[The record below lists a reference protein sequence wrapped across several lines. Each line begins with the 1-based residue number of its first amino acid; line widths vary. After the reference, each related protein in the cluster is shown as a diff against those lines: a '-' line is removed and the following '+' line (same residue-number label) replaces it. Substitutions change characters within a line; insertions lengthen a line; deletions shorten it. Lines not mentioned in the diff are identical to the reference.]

1 MLLRIIEATRDNLR
15 GEVYQ
20 HHHLITSILLKI
32 QDLGWLTIKQS
43 AQSHDPYGSDYV
55 DS

>member
-1 MLLRIIEATRDNLR
+1 MTTYAEK
-15 GEVYQ
+15 Y
-20 HHHLITSILLKI
+20 ITPDHEYELKI